1 MRRQLKPVKRGVER
15 SEDEEKVR
23 RRRREQIG
31 GGGGEE
37 RRRDETKGATDSEQ
51 TGQGSVRQGVVQ
63 QRNARRS
70 IRAADIK
77 QGV

>member
-1 MRRQLKPVKRGVER
+1 MKR

-23 RRRREQIG
+23 RRREQM
-31 GGGGEE
+31 GGEE
-37 RRRDETKGATDSEQ
+37 RRGEETKRRAPRIRSRRGKGVSDRA
-51 TGQGSVRQGVVQ
+51 VVQ

>member
-1 MRRQLKPVKRGVER
+1 MGGRR
-15 SEDEEKVR
+15 
-23 RRRREQIG
+23 
-31 GGGGEE
+31 GEE
-37 RRRDETKGATDSEQ
+37 NETKRRAPRIRSRRGKGVSDRA
-51 TGQGSVRQGVVQ
+51 VVQ